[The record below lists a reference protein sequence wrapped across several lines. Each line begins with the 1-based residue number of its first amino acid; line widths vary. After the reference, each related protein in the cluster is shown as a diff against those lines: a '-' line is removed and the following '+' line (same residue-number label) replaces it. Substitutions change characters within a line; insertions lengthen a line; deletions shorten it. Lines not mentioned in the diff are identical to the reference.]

1 MSITS
6 KKTIMK
12 QLLLIL
18 KSRTIWTLVF
28 MFVFNGFAA
37 ISGQLDPQVVT
48 LINVLLTTL
57 AGYFKLNPSAT
68 Y

>member
-1 MSITS
+1 MTITS

>member
-57 AGYFKLNPSAT
+57 AGYFKLTPSQS

>member
-1 MSITS
+1 MAITS

-18 KSRTIWTLVF
+18 KSRTVQTLVF

-48 LINVLLTTL
+48 IVNALLTTV
-57 AGYFKLNPSAT
+57 AGYFKLNPSQS